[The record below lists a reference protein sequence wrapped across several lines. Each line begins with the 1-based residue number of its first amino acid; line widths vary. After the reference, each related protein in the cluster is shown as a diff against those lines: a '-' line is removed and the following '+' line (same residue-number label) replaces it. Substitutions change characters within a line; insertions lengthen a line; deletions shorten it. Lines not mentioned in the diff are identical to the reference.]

1 MLCKTIFVMGVYK
14 MIPLCIPEIKG
25 NEWKY
30 VKECI
35 DTNWVSSV
43 GSYVNLFEERFEDY
57 TKAKKAVVTI
67 NGTAALH
74 LALVTLGIDE
84 GDEVIIPS
92 MTFISPVN
100 TIKYTGAVP
109 VFCDCCRDTFVMDA
123 EKIEE
128 LITSK
133 TKAIMPVHIYGHPV
147 DMDKVMEIAD
157 KYNLF
162 VIEDATEA
170 LGSMYKGKMLG
181 TIGHIGCF
189 SFNGNKLITTG
200 AGGMLVTNNEK
211 YGDRAKFLSTQTKV
225 MLENNA
231 FYHSEVGYNFRMP
244 NLLAAFGVAQLEN
257 VEEYL
262 EIKRENA
269 VYYSN
274 LLRDVKGITLPVE
287 KEWARNCYW
296 LYSILV
302 EDDYGINRD
311 ELIEKLKENGIQS
324 RPFFMPVHK
333 MPPYSNCR
341 HGDMKVTI
349 ELSEKGI
356 NLPSSVSLTK
366 EDIERICNVI
376 SCC

>member
-1 MLCKTIFVMGVYK
+1 

-43 GSYVNLFEERFEDY
+43 GSYVNLFEERFQDY

-74 LALVTLGIDE
+74 LALITLGIDE

-128 LITSK
+128 LITPN

-147 DMDKVMEIAD
+147 DMDKVMEIAN

-200 AGGMLVTNNEK
+200 AGGMLITNYEK

-225 MLENNA
+225 MLENDA
-231 FYHSEVGYNFRMP
+231 FYHPEVGYNFRMP

-262 EIKRENA
+262 KIKRENA
-269 VYYSN
+269 VYYSE
-274 LLRDVKGITLPVE
+274 LLKDIKGITLPVE
-287 KEWARNCYW
+287 KEWAKNCYW

-311 ELIEKLKENGIQS
+311 ELIEKLKENGIQA
-324 RPFFMPVHK
+324 RPFFMPVHE

-341 HGDMKVTI
+341 HGDMKVTT
-349 ELSEKGI
+349 ELSQKGI

-366 EDIERICNVI
+366 EDIERICNI
-376 SCC
+376 IRCC